1 MERHSSSQRSWHAA
15 CFGERG
21 RRGGLAMTDSLT
33 HGLNDIVLFADD
45 DPALCQL
52 WGYLLSQNGVDAT
65 LATTGVEALAAASA
79 KKPKIAI
86 LDMWMPRMSG
96 LVVCRQLK
104 SDPATSGMFVVIVSG
119 DEDPDTRAKALEAG
133 AAEFLL
139 KPIDDDYLLTLV
151 FERAGVRP
159 MPAGAACS

>member
-1 MERHSSSQRSWHAA
+1 MIEA
-15 CFGERG
+15 
-21 RRGGLAMTDSLT
+21 TT
-33 HGLNDIVLFADD
+33 NGLNDIVLFADD

-52 WGYLLSQNGVDAT
+52 WGYLLSQNGLDAT

-79 KKPKIAI
+79 KRPKAAI

-104 SDPATSGMFVVIVSG
+104 SDPATAGMFVVIVSG
-119 DEDPDTRAKALEAG
+119 DEDPETQAKALEAG

-139 KPIDDDYLLTLV
+139 KPVDDDYLLSLL
-151 FERAGVRP
+151 FDRAGVRP
-159 MPAGAACS
+159 VAAGAACP